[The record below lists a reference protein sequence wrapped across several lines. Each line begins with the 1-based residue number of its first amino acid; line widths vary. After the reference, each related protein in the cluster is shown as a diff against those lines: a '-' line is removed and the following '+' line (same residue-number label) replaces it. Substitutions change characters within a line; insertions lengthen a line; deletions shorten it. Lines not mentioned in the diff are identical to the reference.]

1 MQVFRDQDSLTA
13 TGGQTQKVA
22 ESILRFF
29 PGFEAFTLP
38 LPTANGEVMKS
49 LNDNKHKLESQFLR
63 KLEDFKGLLK
73 SNLIPKH
80 SCTDREFVTGE
91 GRPFLT
97 KIIQC
102 SILLTSIFIVA
113 NLVQNKVSYFA
124 FQ

>member
-1 MQVFRDQDSLTA
+1 MQVFRDQDSQTA
-13 TGGQTQKVA
+13 TGRQSKQIEVA

-49 LNDNKHKLESQFLR
+49 LNENKHKLESQFLS

-97 KIIQC
+97 KLI
-102 SILLTSIFIVA
+102 
-113 NLVQNKVSYFA
+113 
-124 FQ
+124 